1 MKVLILASNPRKDLD
16 LDREIRDLKQV
27 IEKSQNR
34 EQFEVIDELAVRVR
48 DLQDLLFRYRPQIVH
63 FCGHGAGEQGLV
75 FEGEEGEEQWVQTQ
89 AISDLFRLFSNSV
102 KCVLLNA
109 CYSESQANAIV
120 EHINYVIGMQQEIR
134 DDAAIAFS
142 KGFYRALGYS
152 ASLEEAYEFGC
163 NAIQLE
169 IVGNSVV
176 KRSALPESMRKAE
189 VVDAIANTVI
199 PENLKPV
206 FRCKRG
212 IFRNPERNWSNGTL
226 SEDSK
231 EELLRE
237 LVQVLAGFN
246 ARPVAPPVSE
256 VRLTAP
262 EPPALSQTA
271 PSQTVPSQTL
281 QSQTGR
287 SQTVQQPANPK
298 RLRRILLGC
307 LAALVIPG
315 IGIYGYQQW
324 RSSQPEQVTLRQAI
338 ELAKQEKWDEAIER
352 LEQIPIGSSVGFQ
365 MQSYL
370 EEWSRQLLKRA
381 QDSYEEGNIDE
392 AVRVAQA
399 IPQNSVIYSQ
409 VQEEIAAWQEDQQRL
424 EKIRTDLETAYDI
437 KGAGE
442 QLKSIRSAGLRTQA
456 EILIQRYS
464 AIVNGDVYGKMQQE
478 MALRDEDQKKLE
490 QIRTILRTA
499 YDLKGAN
506 QLLTQIQSS
515 AVRQEARDL
524 IRQYTAIVSGNSRS
538 SSSRRSTSNTTT
550 TPSVAPVPQQPDD
563 SNQSK
568 PPDLPEGTVTNPPVV
583 VEDPQEPDPPVVP
596 TPVIPDPTL
605 PEKLEPPPVN
615 PDPPVAPSSE
625 GNANSGNPPSATQ
638 PTDPATPP
646 APAASPQ

>member
-75 FEGEEGEEQWVQTQ
+75 FEGEEGEEQWVQTE

-109 CYSESQANAIV
+109 CYSEEQANAIV

-142 KGFYRALGYS
+142 KGFYRALGYN

-169 IVGNSVV
+169 IVGSSLI

-189 VVDAIANTVI
+189 VVDAIATTVI

-206 FRCKRG
+206 FRRKRDV
-212 IFRNPERNWSNGTL
+212 FRNPDRNWTDGNL
-226 SEDSK
+226 SEASK
-231 EELLRE
+231 EQLLRE
-237 LVQVLAGFN
+237 LAQVLSGFN
-246 ARPVAPPVSE
+246 ARPISSPVSE

-262 EPPALSQTA
+262 NS
-271 PSQTVPSQTL
+271 PSPSRTV
-281 QSQTGR
+281 R
-287 SQTVQQPANPK
+287 QPVNPK

-307 LAALVIPG
+307 LAALLIPG
-315 IGIYGYQQW
+315 IGLYGYQQW
-324 RSSQPEQVTLRQAI
+324 RWNQPEQVTLRQAM
-338 ELAKQEKWDEAIER
+338 ELAKQEKWHEAIDM
-352 LEQIPIGSSVGFQ
+352 LDQIPIGSSVAFQ
-365 MQSYL
+365 VRGYL
-370 EEWSRQLLKRA
+370 EEWSRQLLRRA
-381 QDSYEEGNIDE
+381 QGLYEEGNVDE
-392 AVRVAQA
+392 AVRIAQA
-399 IPQNSVIYSQ
+399 IPQDSAIYDQ
-409 VQEEIAAWQEDQQRL
+409 VQQDIAAWQEDQQRL

-442 QLKSIRSAGLRTQA
+442 QLKTIQSPGLRTQA
-456 EILIQRYS
+456 EKLIQQYS

-490 QIRTILRTA
+490 QIRTILRDA

-506 QLLTQIQSS
+506 QILTQIQSS
-515 AVRQEARDL
+515 EVRREARAL
-524 IRQYTAIVSGNSRS
+524 IRQYTAIVNGNSRNS
-538 SSSRRSTSNTTT
+538 SPRRSTEGRT
-550 TPSVAPVPQQPDD
+550 TPSTPLTTPTPTVSPVPTIPDD
-563 SNQSK
+563 SGLTPSPL
-568 PPDLPEGTVTNPPVV
+568 PPSPPPSPTDSPTPLPSPLPPSPPPSTTDNTDLGTVGAEDNTPPVT
-583 VEDPQEPDPPVVP
+583 QQADPPTP
-596 TPVIPDPTL
+596 T
-605 PEKLEPPPVN
+605 
-615 PDPPVAPSSE
+615 
-625 GNANSGNPPSATQ
+625 
-638 PTDPATPP
+638 
-646 APAASPQ
+646 APAETPQ